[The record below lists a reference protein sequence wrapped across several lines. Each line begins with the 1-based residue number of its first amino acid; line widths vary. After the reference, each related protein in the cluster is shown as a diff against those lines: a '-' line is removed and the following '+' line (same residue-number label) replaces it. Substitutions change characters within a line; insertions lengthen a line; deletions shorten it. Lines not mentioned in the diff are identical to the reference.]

1 MPVPAVI
8 SQNSKLEGHFNSW
21 PHHRTTCRFFREAK
35 SSDPAKK
42 RQAKA
47 RKLVGREISR
57 EKANVKTETK
67 GSQKAKEAKTVT
79 KPARQRVTKADKQ
92 KQSKRECSHAGR
104 QIRREKRQ
112 RPKEMDKPAKIYE
125 RSDTKETKV
134 QERTHPPMLREKR
147 TKTT

>member
-1 MPVPAVI
+1 MVPVPAVI

-21 PHHRTTCRFFREAK
+21 PHHRTTCRFFREAQ

-57 EKANVKTETK
+57 EK
-67 GSQKAKEAKTVT
+67 
-79 KPARQRVTKADKQ
+79 ARQRVTKADKQ

-112 RPKEMDKPAKIYE
+112 RPKEMDKPAKIYDYE